1 VGKFVA
7 GTGSS
12 GQAGFDAISSMLEQ
26 HRFEFFRHSD
36 YFQKSHIEAHWVP
49 YLTREPSNLK
59 VKHGREIEN
68 TTEFTKITNVTGP
81 VIDTACF
88 GGLSHYDDV
97 KIPRGLS
104 LEWIKINPDIYTFL
118 MDRRNHP
125 KGYINAMPVTE
136 ELFSRIIAGNTNDNE
151 IRADGI
157 EPFTQDAVLRIYL
170 MSIAIA
176 PDLHKTGAGLFH
188 PAFELLL
195 NGFVDKLIYYA
206 HTQRV
211 RVSELVAVGW
221 TPQGKKLCQ
230 MFGMREVAKDKFG
243 NPVFWINLSK
253 SLTEKRRLYP
263 ALRRLV
269 HIYRQMPPE
278 DNPINSA
285 TA

>member
-1 VGKFVA
+1 
-7 GTGSS
+7 
-12 GQAGFDAISSMLEQ
+12 MLEQ
-26 HRFEFFRHSD
+26 PQFEFFRHSD
-36 YFQKSHIEAHWVP
+36 YFQKSHIESHWVS
-49 YLTREPSNLK
+49 YFMREPSNLK

-68 TTEFTKITNVTGP
+68 TAEFTRITNVTGP

-97 KIPRGLS
+97 EIPRGLS

-136 ELFSRIIAGNTNDNE
+136 ELFSRIKAGEINDNE
-151 IRADGI
+151 IGADGI
-157 EPFTQDAVLRIYL
+157 EPSTQDAVLRMYL

-176 PDLHKTGAGLFH
+176 PELHKTGKGLFQ

-195 NGFVDKLIYYA
+195 NGFVEKLIYYA
-206 HTQRV
+206 QMQRV
-211 RVSELVAVGW
+211 RVSELVSVGW

-243 NPVFWINLSK
+243 NPVFWVDLTK
-253 SLTEKRRLYP
+253 SLMEKRHSYP
-263 ALRRLV
+263 ALRRLAQV
-269 HIYRQMPPE
+269 YSQMPR
-278 DNPINSA
+278 
-285 TA
+285 